1 MSLHA
6 ILNAALHQRIQEK
19 PTPVDRSHC
28 PSIIPAFAEQVKKA
42 LEKTDARNNFV
53 AVPFPAPCARE
64 VKAYLDTE
72 NVEST
77 LPYFEAKINRANTLI
92 LCFDLAKEKIDGV
105 FAEQ

>member
-6 ILNAALHQRIQEK
+6 TLNAALHQRIQEK

-42 LEKTDARNNFV
+42 LIETDARNNFV
-53 AVPFPAPCARE
+53 GVPFPAPCARE
-64 VKAYLDTE
+64 VKEYLDKE
-72 NVEST
+72 EVQST
-77 LPYFEAKINRANTLI
+77 LPYFEAKINRANTL
-92 LCFDLAKEKIDGV
+92 LLYFDLAKEKVDGM